1 MTTPDSSPE
10 PYWTLTPGADLA
22 IRVWGEECMVHHA
35 LSNDTHRLTAWM
47 WPALQ
52 RLGRAE
58 PAGLE
63 ELCALTQVDAAPV
76 LDAMQQLEH
85 LQLVTRC

>member
-1 MTTPDSSPE
+1 
-10 PYWTLTPGADLA
+10 
-22 IRVWGEECMVHHA
+22 MVHHA
-35 LSNDTHRLTAWM
+35 LSNDTHRLTAWLS
-47 WPALQ
+47 PALQ
-52 RLGRAE
+52 RLGRPQ

-63 ELCALTQVDAAPV
+63 ELCVLTDAEADPV